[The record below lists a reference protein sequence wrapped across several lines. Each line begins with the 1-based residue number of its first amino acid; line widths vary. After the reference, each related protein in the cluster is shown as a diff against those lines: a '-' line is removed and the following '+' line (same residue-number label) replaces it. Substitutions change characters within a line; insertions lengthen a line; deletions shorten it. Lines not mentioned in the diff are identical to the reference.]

1 MVSTTRF
8 WKRSARP
15 ALLALLGLLALWS
28 ACASLA
34 LAGGIE
40 PVRGQLVP
48 GDDGYALSAEFAIDL
63 GARFEEA
70 VSHGIPLNFRLEFT
84 LARKRWYW
92 IDEHIAGHVIEYRL
106 SYNTLTRQYRLSVGG
121 LHRNFGTLDEA
132 LTVLGRIA
140 ELPVVD
146 KSAIK
151 AGETYVAA
159 TRLSLDKGQL
169 PKPLQLDA
177 LASKDWQVDA
187 KVLRWQFVGGAAQ
200 P

>member
-1 MVSTTRF
+1 MVSITRF
-8 WKRSARP
+8 WKRSVSF
-15 ALLALLGLLALWS
+15 ALLVLWS
-28 ACASLA
+28 ACTSLA

-48 GDDGYALSAEFAIDL
+48 TDDGYALSAEFSVDL

-70 VSHGIPLNFRLEFT
+70 LTSGVALNFKLEFT

-92 IDEHIAGHVIEYRL
+92 IDEHIAGHVIDYRL
-106 SYNTLTRQYRLSVGG
+106 SYNTLTRQYRLSVGS
-121 LHRNFGTLDEA
+121 LHRNFATLEEA
-132 LTVLGRIA
+132 LRVLGRVA
-140 ELPVVD
+140 DLPVVD
-146 KSAIK
+146 KSAVK
-151 AGETYVAA
+151 AGDTYLAA

-177 LASKDWQVDA
+177 FASKDWQVDA
-187 KVLRWQFVGGAAQ
+187 KVLRWQFVPGVATQ

>member
-1 MVSTTRF
+1 LRRSVS
-8 WKRSARP
+8 
-15 ALLALLGLLALWS
+15 LALLVLWS
-28 ACASLA
+28 ACASLYASLA

-40 PVRGQLVP
+40 PVRAQLAP
-48 GDDGYALSAEFAIDL
+48 ADDGYTLSVEFAIDL

-70 VSHGIPLNFRLEFT
+70 LTNGVALNFKLEFT

-92 IDEHIAGHVIEYRL
+92 IDEHIAGHVVDYRL

-121 LHRNFGTLDEA
+121 LHRNFATLEEA
-132 LTVLGRIA
+132 MRVLGRVA
-140 ELPVVD
+140 DLLVVD
-146 KSAIK
+146 KSAVK
-151 AGETYVAA
+151 AGETYLAA

-177 LASKDWQVDA
+177 FASKDWQVDA
-187 KVLRWQFVGGAAQ
+187 KVLRWQFAPGGATQ